1 MKPASHQDYR
11 ILARRRLPHFLFEYI
26 DGGSYAEATLAR
38 NVDDLAAIA
47 LRQRVLRD
55 VSAIDFSTEWFG
67 RRLSMPVAFG
77 PIGLA
82 GMIARRGEVQAAR
95 AAESAGIPFCLSTVS
110 ACSLEEVAAAVT
122 QPLWLQLYM

>member
-11 ILARRRLPHFLFEYI
+11 MLARRRLPHFLFEYI

-38 NVDDLAAIA
+38 NVDDLAAIT

-55 VSAIDFSTEWFG
+55 VSAIDLSTEWFG

-77 PIGLA
+77 RSEE
-82 GMIARRGEVQAAR
+82 RRVGKECVGTCSYR
-95 AAESAGIPFCLSTVS
+95 LSPY
-110 ACSLEEVAAAVT
+110 L
-122 QPLWLQLYM
+122 

>member
-1 MKPASHQDYR
+1 M
-11 ILARRRLPHFLFEYI
+11 LARRRLPHFLFEYI

-38 NVDDLAAIA
+38 NVDDLAAIT

-55 VSAIDFSTEWFG
+55 VSAIDLSTEWFG

-95 AAESAGIPFCLSTVS
+95 AAESTGIPFRSEEHKSELQSLMRISYADFCLKKKKTNNTKHS
-110 ACSLEEVAAAVT
+110 
-122 QPLWLQLYM
+122 